1 MAGRPHGARYKG
13 SMDRTR
19 LLELVSHAAS
29 LNQISSA
36 MAGVRLW
43 LAAHPDDEEMRR
55 AFLQLTRMERE
66 QVTYG
71 RD

>member
-1 MAGRPHGARYKG
+1 MT
-13 SMDRTR
+13 RTR

-36 MAGVRLW
+36 MAAVRMW
-43 LAAHPDDEEMRR
+43 LADHPDDDEMRQ

-71 RD
+71 RG